1 MTDTVGDLVQRY
13 LLDGG
18 DEDLKRLLEVSES
31 LAEIARTALRRSGIG
46 PGWNVIECGCGPVGA
61 LTVLAELVGE
71 PGRVTGVDLNPAAIQ
86 RAQSLAS
93 SLGLANVRAVVAD
106 ADDLDSAALGGP
118 FDLAYTR
125 LFLLHQRD
133 AARTLAR
140 IATLVRPGGWI
151 IAQEPLRDPTPRS
164 SPEHDSLMPGWHMMA
179 DLVTGFSGSDAAADD
194 LPRRAAGS
202 GLEVVRVDGSFA
214 IGRPQ
219 RMFPI
224 YAASLDAMRE
234 RAIAAGLVTA
244 AEIDALAGPLRAA
257 AGGDYDWV
265 TSPFFLDVTMRKPA

>member
-18 DEDLKRLLEVSES
+18 DEDLKRLLGVSES

-71 PGRVTGVDLNPAAIQ
+71 SGRVTGVDLNPAAIQ
-86 RAQSLAS
+86 RAQALAS

-140 IATLVRPGGWI
+140 IATVVRPGGWI

-214 IGRPQ
+214 IDRPQ

-244 AEIDALAGPLRAA
+244 AELDALTGPLKA

>member
-1 MTDTVGDLVQRY
+1 MTNTVGDLVQRY

-18 DEDLKRLLEVSES
+18 DEDLKRLLSVSES
-31 LAEIARTALRRSGIG
+31 MAETARAALRRSGIG

-61 LTVLAELVGE
+61 LTVLADLVGE
-71 PGRVTGVDLNPAAIQ
+71 SGRVTGVDLNPAAVQ
-86 RAQSLAS
+86 RAQSVAR
-93 SLGLANVRAVVAD
+93 SLGLANVRPVVAD
-106 ADDLDSAALGGP
+106 ADDLDAAALGGP

-140 IATLVRPGGWI
+140 IATVLRPGGWI

-164 SPEHDSLMPGWHMMA
+164 FPGHDSLMPGWHLMA
-179 DLVTGFSGSDAAADD
+179 DLVTGFSGSDAASDS
-194 LPRRAAGS
+194 LPRQAADA
-202 GLEVVRVDGSFA
+202 GLDVVRVDGSFA
-214 IGRPQ
+214 LGEPQ

-224 YAASLDAMRE
+224 YAASLDAMRD
-234 RAIAAGLVTA
+234 RGITAGLVTA
-244 AEIDALAGPLRAA
+244 EQIDALTGPLKAA

>member
-1 MTDTVGDLVQRY
+1 MTNTVGDLVQRY

-18 DEDLKRLLEVSES
+18 DEDLKRLLAVSES
-31 LAEIARTALRRSGIG
+31 MAGTARTALGRSGIG

-61 LTVLAELVGE
+61 LTVLADLVGE
-71 PGRVTGVDLNPAAIQ
+71 SGRVTGVDLNPGAVQ
-86 RAQSLAS
+86 RAQSVAR
-93 SLGLANVRAVVAD
+93 SLGLANVQAVVAD
-106 ADDLDSAALGGP
+106 ADDLDAAALGGP

-140 IATLVRPGGWI
+140 IATVLRPGGWI

-164 SPEHDSLMPGWHMMA
+164 FPEHDVLRPAWHLMA
-179 DLVTGFSGSDAAADD
+179 DLVTGFSGSDAASDD
-194 LPRRAAGS
+194 LPRQAADA
-202 GLEVVRVDGSFA
+202 GLDVVRVDGSFA
-214 IGRPQ
+214 VDKPQ

-234 RAIAAGLVTA
+234 RGITGGLVTA
-244 AEIDALAGPLRAA
+244 AEIDALVDPLKAA
-257 AGGDYDWV
+257 AGGDYHWV

>member
-1 MTDTVGDLVQRY
+1 MTNTVGDLVQRY

-18 DEDLKRLLEVSES
+18 DEDLKRLLGVSEAM
-31 LAEIARTALRRSGIG
+31 AETARTALRRSGIG

-61 LTVLAELVGE
+61 LTVLAGLVGDS
-71 PGRVTGVDLNPAAIQ
+71 GRVTGVDLNPAAVE
-86 RAQSLAS
+86 RARSAAR
-93 SLGLANVRAVVAD
+93 SLGLANVQAAVAD
-106 ADDLDSAALGGP
+106 ADDLDAAALGGP

-125 LFLLHQRD
+125 LFLLHQPD

-140 IATLVRPGGWI
+140 IATVVRPGGWI

-164 SPEHDSLMPGWHMMA
+164 FPGHDCLTPAWHMMA
-179 DLVTGFSGSDAAADD
+179 DLVTGFSGSDAASDD
-194 LPRRAAGS
+194 LPRLAADA

-214 IGRPQ
+214 LDRPQ

-234 RAIAAGLVTA
+234 RGIAAGLVTA
-244 AEIDALAGPLRAA
+244 AEIDALVGPLKAA
-257 AGGDYDWV
+257 AGGDYGWV
-265 TSPFFLDVTMRKPA
+265 SSPFFLDVTLRKPA

>member
-140 IATLVRPGGWI
+140 IATVVRPGGWI

-244 AEIDALAGPLRAA
+244 AELDALTGPLKA